1 MELAFEVWFSEVS
14 PEKVV
19 RAKGPLSQSPG
30 RWLSSNWGL
39 ESPKSWGIPA
49 ELPLLCPARGCLG
62 EALSGDEIPFESL
75 TRP

>member
-39 ESPKSWGIPA
+39 ESPKSWGI
-49 ELPLLCPARGCLG
+49 LPSCLCC
-62 EALSGDEIPFESL
+62 ALHEGAWV
-75 TRP
+75 RP